1 RQPVQSHC
9 YAWEQAPDAYVDDRD
24 CPYVTPPDRPFI
36 WVRARML
43 GGRLAVPGHG
53 RQYFRFGPNDFSPP
67 DGLSPAWPLQPN
79 ELDPWYALVERRLG
93 LSGMHDGLPWLPDSE
108 ITNFLNPTHVEAM
121 LRDRIV
127 ARWPD
132 ARPILGRYAPPLN
145 ALGAAA
151 ETG

>member
-1 RQPVQSHC
+1 DAGVPSTWLRAPLRRLTGRVVRRLSGSKNLLPHALIPQARRTLRILGRWRQPVQSHC

-93 LSGMHDGLPWLPDSE
+93 LSGMH
-108 ITNFLNPTHVEAM
+108 
-121 LRDRIV
+121 
-127 ARWPD
+127 
-132 ARPILGRYAPPLN
+132 
-145 ALGAAA
+145 
-151 ETG
+151 